1 MRVITTRDLTKL
13 QAIPIEE
20 IIEKFDSGTPLLFV
34 DQKIGTMKLFRIKKT
49 AKCEESITLSNLR
62 ASPRKLLSK
71 DTGEFVVSSIGI
83 GVRGGMREPQHY
95 WLIQPMEL
103 SFNA

>member
-13 QAIPIEE
+13 QAVPIED
-20 IIEKFDSGTPLLFV
+20 IIEK
-34 DQKIGTMKLFRIKKT
+34 KIGTMKLFRIKKT

>member
-13 QAIPIEE
+13 QAVPIED

-71 DTGEFVVSSIGI
+71 FVVACVNHSITGSYSPWSCLL
-83 GVRGGMREPQHY
+83 MHNP
-95 WLIQPMEL
+95 
-103 SFNA
+103 